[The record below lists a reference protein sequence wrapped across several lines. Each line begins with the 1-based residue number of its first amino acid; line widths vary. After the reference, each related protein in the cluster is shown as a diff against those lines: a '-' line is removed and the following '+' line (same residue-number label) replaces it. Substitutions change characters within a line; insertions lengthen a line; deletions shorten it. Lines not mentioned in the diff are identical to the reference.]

1 MERRERIRGLI
12 LGTAVGDA
20 LGLPAEGIPRL
31 RAHKIFGQEWR
42 HRFLGRW
49 GMVSDDTEHTL
60 FVAQSLMAHPDS
72 SERFAKRLAWCL
84 RGWLL
89 TLPAGIGM
97 ATLRSIL
104 RLWCGIP
111 PHRSGVYSAGNGPA
125 MRSAPIGACF
135 PQDPSRLESFLQ
147 ASTLLTHT
155 DPRALIG
162 ARAIARLSA
171 WIIAQNAEAPPAEA
185 ELNTLLVACGEEN
198 AEWQAKIE
206 ALLEALRQDLT
217 VEEFAAGLGLEN
229 GVTGYIFHTV
239 PVAVYAWRR
248 HFGDYRATL
257 AAILDCGGDTDT
269 TGAIAGALAG
279 ATVGAMGIPADWLSG
294 VREWPR
300 SLRILCAIADRLTEA
315 SETQAP
321 HPPVSYFWPGLF
333 LRNALFLI
341 VVLLHGFRRLA
352 PPY

>member
-31 RAHKIFGQEWR
+31 RARKMFRQEWR

-60 FVAQSLMAHPDS
+60 FVAQSLIAHPDS

-111 PHRSGVYSAGNGPA
+111 PHRSGVSSAGNGPA
-125 MRSAPIGACF
+125 MRSAPIGAFF

-147 ASTLLTHT
+147 ASTRLTHT

-162 ARAIARLSA
+162 ARAIAHLSA
-171 WIIAQNAEAPPAEA
+171 WILAQDADTPPSEA
-185 ELNTLLVACGEEN
+185 ELNAILCACGTEDS
-198 AEWQAKIE
+198 EWQANVA
-206 ALLEALRQDLT
+206 ALQEALRQNLT
-217 VEEFAAGLGLEN
+217 VEEFAARSGLEN
-229 GVTGYIFHTV
+229 GVTGYIYHTV

-248 HFGDYRATL
+248 HFGDYRTTL
-257 AAILDCGGDTDT
+257 HAILDCGGDTDT

-279 ATVGAMGIPADWLSG
+279 TTVGARGIPDDWLSG
-294 VREWPR
+294 VRDWPR
-300 SLRILCAIADRLTEA
+300 SPRILYAIADRLTEV
-315 SETQAP
+315 SETQTP
-321 HPPVSYFWPGLF
+321 QPPVPYFWPGQF

-341 VVLLHGFRRLA
+341 VVLLHGFRRMA